1 MAKSMKYKIY
11 AGIKWVFTSLFI
23 VNASRFVTTAILAR
37 LLLPKM
43 FGTIAIAA
51 VIIESSDLMTEFGFG
66 AAYIQRQESNE
77 EKDKLAANTTLCLTF
92 MINVVLFIAGMFLSP
107 VIADF
112 FKMANLENVFRTMLP
127 LFFVIPFSN
136 VATVI
141 LRKRLDYGKHS
152 ICEITASFSYMVV
165 SIPLAFLDFGV
176 WSLVFGFM
184 TSKIVFMMMVVRMSG
199 WSPRF
204 EFDKKIAIKLFG
216 YGKFIWGSNLVST
229 ITNPMDKMLIGRF
242 MGAANLGYYSIAYNL
257 CRMPVTQISFLVNRI
272 AFPALSKVQNDK
284 PRLMKGFMKSLSHV
298 SIVSLPIAFGLIA
311 VADRLVLTVYGNKW
325 VQVIPLIKVIAFYGM
340 TVSLSSLT
348 TPFFDAVG
356 KPNILLYAKI
366 SHYAL
371 KIFLMFSF
379 IRYGALG
386 ICYAILIPSLLSAI
400 ILFILI
406 SITHQF
412 SIIKIAEPIY
422 KAALSSLVMFILIRF
437 FQRYIEVI
445 STFSDGTLLVCEILI
460 GIVTYF
466 AITVLLNKSILIDF
480 KNTLV
485 EVAFA
490 KSKLLDTR
498 VRPL

>member
-1 MAKSMKYKIY
+1 MAKSMKNKIY

-23 VNASRFVTTAILAR
+23 VNASRFITTVILAR

-43 FGTIAIAA
+43 FGTIAIAS
-51 VIIESSDLMTEFGFG
+51 VIIQSLDLMTEFGFG

-77 EKDKLAANTTLCLTF
+77 EADEIAANTTLCLTF
-92 MINVVLFIAGMFLSP
+92 MLNVVLFLLGIVLAP
-107 VIADF
+107 VIANF
-112 FKMANLENVFRTMLP
+112 FKIEHLEKVLRTMFV
-127 LFFVIPFSN
+127 LFLVYPFSN

-152 ICEITASFSYMVV
+152 ICEIITSFSYMVV
-165 SIPLAFLDFGV
+165 SIPLALLNFGV
-176 WSLVFGFM
+176 WSLVFGYM

-199 WSPRF
+199 WSPRLK
-204 EFDKKIAIKLFG
+204 FDKKRAKKLFE

-284 PRLMKGFMKSLSHV
+284 ARLMKGFMKSLSHV
-298 SIVSLPIAFGLIA
+298 SIISLPIAFGLMA
-311 VADRLVLTVYGNKW
+311 VAEKLVLCVYGNKW

-366 SHYAL
+366 LHYAL
-371 KIFLMFSF
+371 KILLMFSF

-400 ILFILI
+400 ILFTLI
-406 SITHQF
+406 STTHKF
-412 SIIKIAEPIY
+412 PLIKIAEPIF
-422 KAALSSLVMFILIRF
+422 KAGLSSLVMFILIRI
-437 FQRYIEVI
+437 FQRYIGMI
-445 STFSDGTLLVCEILI
+445 SSFSDGTLLFSEIII
-460 GIVTYF
+460 GIATYLL
-466 AITVLLNKSILIDF
+466 ITFLINKTILIDF

-485 EVAFA
+485 EVVFA
-490 KSKLLDTR
+490 KSKQFYTR
-498 VRPL
+498 VGQL